1 MATQEDTQKK
11 KTLDDK
17 IAELVAKR
25 VELEMGGGQ
34 DRIDRQHASGK
45 WSTMSQRNQVSASVT
60 VQRLAITHLGTRHNF
75 RRSHVAAA
83 RQRWWAWT
91 SRNKL
96 ARWAHILAAVTL
108 EPDLVRRKL
117 EGPRRSTDEGA

>member
-34 DRIDRQHASGK
+34 DRIDRQHASGR
-45 WSTMSQRNQVSASVT
+45 RN
-60 VQRLAITHLGTRHNF
+60 
-75 RRSHVAAA
+75 
-83 RQRWWAWT
+83 
-91 SRNKL
+91 
-96 ARWAHILAAVTL
+96 
-108 EPDLVRRKL
+108 
-117 EGPRRSTDEGA
+117 